1 MIIPN
6 LLVADMDR
14 SIAFYRD
21 LLGME
26 VTMSVDAE
34 QGYSEGELRPG
45 SIFAG
50 LQWQGAQ
57 IMLQTR
63 ESLAAELVEVEVGA
77 PGGVWGTVFIR
88 GYDPDP
94 IVDRAPSEARVK
106 GPETTWYG
114 MRELTLRDPDG
125 HLVTLATPAQ
135 GAPEEGTAEA
145 AAEAAGH

>member
-14 SIAFYRD
+14 SIAFDRD

-26 VTMSVDAE
+26 VTMSVDAD

-45 SIFAG
+45 SVFAG

-63 ESLAAELVEVEVGA
+63 ASLAAELTEVEVGA

-88 GYDPDP
+88 GYDPQT
-94 IVDRAPSEARVK
+94 ILDRVPAEARVK

-114 MRELTLRDPDG
+114 MRELTLQDPDG
-125 HLVTLATPAQ
+125 HLVTLATPAE
-135 GAPEEGTAEA
+135 GATEEPADG
-145 AAEAAGH
+145 AAGA

>member
-63 ESLAAELVEVEVGA
+63 DSLREELTEVEVGA
-77 PGGVWGTVFIR
+77 PGGIWGTVFIR
-88 GYDPDP
+88 GYDPSE
-94 IVDRAPSEARVK
+94 VAAEAAPEAVIR
-106 GPETTWYG
+106 GPEVTWYG

-125 HLVTLATPAQ
+125 HLVTLALPAAD
-135 GAPEEGTAEA
+135 GSGS
-145 AAEAAGH
+145 

>member
-34 QGYSEGELRPG
+34 RGYSEGELRPG

-63 ESLAAELVEVEVGA
+63 DSLAAELVEVEVGA
-77 PGGVWGTVFIR
+77 PGGIWGTVFIR
-88 GYDPDP
+88 GYDPEP
-94 IVDRAPSEARVK
+94 IVDLAPVEARVR

-114 MRELTLRDPDG
+114 MRELTLQDPDG
-125 HLVTLATPAQ
+125 HLVTLAIPSQPAPD
-135 GAPEEGTAEA
+135 GVAPR
-145 AAEAAGH
+145 

>member
-26 VTMSVDAE
+26 VTMSVDAD
-34 QGYSEGELRPG
+34 QGYSEGALRPG
-45 SIFAG
+45 SVFAG
-50 LQWQGAQ
+50 LQWNGAQ
-57 IMLQTR
+57 LMLQTR
-63 ESLAAELVEVEVGA
+63 ERLARELTEVPVGP

-88 GYDPDP
+88 GYDPTHLASRVPDG
-94 IVDRAPSEARVK
+94 ARVK
-106 GPETTWYG
+106 GPEVTWYG

-125 HLVTLATPAQ
+125 HLVTLATPAGE
-135 GAPEEGTAEA
+135 GAQEVPTE
-145 AAEAAGH
+145 